1 MISPN
6 CPVTFSLRTSEP
18 VGGLSTSV
26 VPVPANPWYD
36 SFNKA
41 KDPMT
46 HPTPDANGTIYWSE
60 AVQFVFSP
68 DPDLNFLV
76 QFARDYGHL
85 FGERVDLGE
94 LEVWYSEL
102 AVAAIADC
110 VFG

>member
-1 MISPN
+1 M
-6 CPVTFSLRTSEP
+6 
-18 VGGLSTSV
+18 VGYAQPKGT
-26 VPVPANPWYD
+26 
-36 SFNKA
+36 
-41 KDPMT
+41 PMT
-46 HPTPDANGTIYWSE
+46 HPTPDANGTISWSE

-68 DPDLNFLV
+68 DPDLNFLM
-76 QFARDYGHL
+76 QFAQDYGHL

>member
-1 MISPN
+1 
-6 CPVTFSLRTSEP
+6 
-18 VGGLSTSV
+18 
-26 VPVPANPWYD
+26 
-36 SFNKA
+36 
-41 KDPMT
+41 MT
-46 HPTPDANGTIYWSE
+46 YPTPDANGTISWSE

-102 AVAAIADC
+102 AIAAIADC
-110 VFG
+110 VFGG